1 MEDMATT
8 QVACTQSMGRET
20 TGSDGRRSKARRRR
34 ISQDDGRALEIL
46 GHAID
51 YLSDEFI
58 HRGGSLAARDPH
70 VQAVQLLMKL
80 NREIYLSCPEAP
92 SLADR
97 FRTLL
102 RRTMASAGSS
112 RILAGK

>member
-1 MEDMATT
+1 
-8 QVACTQSMGRET
+8 MGRET
-20 TGSDGRRSKARRRR
+20 AVLDRRRSVARRRR
-34 ISQDDGRALEIL
+34 ISRDDGRALEIL

-58 HRGGSLAARDPH
+58 HRGGALASRDPH
-70 VQAVQLLMKL
+70 VQAVQLLMRL
-80 NREIYLSCPEAP
+80 NCEIYLSCPEAP

-102 RRTMASAGSS
+102 RRITA
-112 RILAGK
+112 